1 MQKWE
6 YKCIEIYNTFDDTQA
21 INKKLNELGALGWE
35 LVSFITQVESV
46 KKRDWNDNDAYNT
59 YSEIFTST
67 GLITLKRPVDL

>member
-6 YKCIEIYNTFDDTQA
+6 YKCIEIYNIFDDTQA
-21 INKKLNELGALGWE
+21 INKKLNELGVLGWE

>member
-6 YKCIEIYNTFDDTQA
+6 YKCIEIYNIFDDTQA

>member
-46 KKRDWNDNDAYNT
+46 KK
-59 YSEIFTST
+59 EIGMTMT
-67 GLITLKRPVDL
+67 LIILIAKYLHQLD